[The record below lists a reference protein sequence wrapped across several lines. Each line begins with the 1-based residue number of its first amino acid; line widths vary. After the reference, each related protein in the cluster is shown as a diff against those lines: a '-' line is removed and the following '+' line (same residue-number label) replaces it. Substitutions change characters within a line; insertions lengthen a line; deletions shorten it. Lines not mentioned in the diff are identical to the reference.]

1 MMKMLLW
8 QQKGTISHT
17 FRSSHHKHISIVSE
31 LNHEKA
37 RCCAKKRLAIRWMW
51 NYMWKIVVFI
61 AFNVMWDSRDDDFF
75 FLAEFVENCFSLF
88 LLPHHRHE
96 LALLHEEEIYLV
108 EKSFRTY
115 KNRLCEEATPRA
127 LAIFH
132 LIRDET
138 TTGNCFPSLMDFP
151 ISFYERANFPLS
163 SRWKKLN
170 FLPTIHVIEWA

>member
-1 MMKMLLW
+1 M
-8 QQKGTISHT
+8 
-17 FRSSHHKHISIVSE
+17 R
-31 LNHEKA
+31 
-37 RCCAKKRLAIRWMW
+37 
-51 NYMWKIVVFI
+51 
-61 AFNVMWDSRDDDFF
+61 DSRDDF

-88 LLPHHRHE
+88 FLLLLPPHHTMSSRRFTKR
-96 LALLHEEEIYLV
+96 YLE

-151 ISFYERANFPLS
+151 ISFYERANFSLC
-163 SRWKKLN
+163 SR
-170 FLPTIHVIEWA
+170 